1 MTDQPTR
8 TTPESSAAK
17 TIAAD
22 FRVEHAAWDR
32 DLADLREVRE
42 EVFVIEQQV
51 SREEEWDELDALSH
65 HVLARANDGV
75 PIGTGR
81 LTPERKIGRMAVR
94 KPWRGKQVGAALLRT
109 LVERARELGYTEVEL
124 HSQVSAIGFYEA
136 FGFESY
142 GEEFVEANIRHRH
155 MRLAL
160 APMTAP
166 ERASLAPAPQNEDYH
181 TTTRDET
188 LATFL
193 ALLHGAAR
201 DVAICSRE
209 LDPGLLDHADVLAA
223 LQHIGTQGR
232 GARVRILV
240 RDPDRA
246 MHDGNRLI
254 ALAQRLSSVFEIRVP
269 EFDEDRHYTSAFI
282 LTDRSGYLFRPD
294 ALRYEGEGGSYAP
307 GRHRQ
312 LLSYF
317 EQVWERARG
326 ADELRQLSL

>member
-1 MTDQPTR
+1 MTNQPIR
-8 TTPESSAAK
+8 ITPEYSAAK
-17 TIAAD
+17 SIVAD
-22 FRVEHAAWDR
+22 FTVEHATWDR

-65 HVLARANDGV
+65 HVLARANNGE

-94 KPWRGKQVGAALLRT
+94 MPWRGKQVGATLLRT
-109 LVERARELGYTEVEL
+109 LVERARELGYADVEL

-136 FGFESY
+136 FGFASY

-166 ERASLAPAPQNEDYH
+166 ERAPPAPAPLNHDYH

-188 LATFL
+188 IATFR
-193 ALLHGAAR
+193 ALLQGAAR
-201 DVAICSRE
+201 DIAICSRE
-209 LDPGLLDHADVLAA
+209 LDPGLLDHTDILAA
-223 LQHIGTQGR
+223 LQHLGTQGR
-232 GARVRILV
+232 SARVRILV

-254 ALAQRLSSVFEIRVP
+254 TLAQRLSSVFEIRVP
-269 EFDEDRHYTSAFI
+269 EFAEDRHYTPAFL

-317 EQVWERARG
+317 EQVWERARS

>member
-1 MTDQPTR
+1 MTTEPT
-8 TTPESSAAK
+8 SAK
-17 TIAAD
+17 PVIVDTIAAD
-22 FRVEHAAWDR
+22 FTIEHASWDR

-51 SREEEWDELDALSH
+51 SREEEWDELDVLSH
-65 HVLARANDGV
+65 HVLARDKDGI

-94 KPWRGKQVGAALLRT
+94 KPWRGKQVGAAILRT

-124 HSQVSAIGFYEA
+124 HAQISAVGFYEV

-160 APMTAP
+160 TPLTAP
-166 ERASLAPAPQNEDYH
+166 ERAAPPPLPQIQNYE
-181 TTTRDET
+181 TGTRDEVIATMLT
-188 LATFL
+188 LL
-193 ALLHGAAR
+193 QSAAHEI
-201 DVAICSRE
+201 VICTRE

-223 LQHIGTQGR
+223 LQHIATQGR
-232 GARVRILV
+232 GARVRLLIH
-240 RDPDRA
+240 DTDRA

-254 ALAQRLSSVFEIRVP
+254 ALAQRLSSVFELRVP
-269 EFDEDRHYTSAFI
+269 EFEEDRHYTAAFV
-282 LTDRSGYLFRPD
+282 LNDRSGYLFRPN
-294 ALRYEGEGGSYAP
+294 ALRYEGQGSNYAP

-312 LLSYF
+312 LLSHF
-317 EQVWERARG
+317 EQVWERARF
-326 ADELRQLSL
+326 ADELRQLNL